1 MKNGIIHY
9 RNTNK
14 SLYVIKLDNGD
25 YTVFECV
32 GPREFS
38 VGHVVTGDL
47 DTFGLRDIKN
57 ITTNKWV
64 YVLIQNVK
72 LNETAA
78 IEKANLR

>member
-14 SLYVIKLDNGD
+14 SLYVIKLDDGD

-32 GPREFS
+32 GAREFS
-38 VGHVVTGDL
+38 IGHIVTGDL
-47 DTFGLRDIKN
+47 NNFGLRDIKN

-64 YVLIQNVK
+64 YVLIQSVN

>member
-9 RNTNK
+9 RNTSK
-14 SLYVIKLDNGD
+14 CLYVIKLDNGD

-32 GPREFS
+32 GNREFS
-38 VGHVVTGDL
+38 IGHVVTGDL
-47 DTFGLRDIKN
+47 DTFGLKDIKN

-64 YVLIQNVK
+64 YVLIQNVG
-72 LNETAA
+72 LSETVA